1 MPGGCLPPPAARVIC
16 PALSEIR
23 TQRVPMRAETQATI
37 EAIRKSLKL
46 LGQRMDWET
55 APHRLEELNA
65 MIEAGDIWSD
75 QARAQKLMRDRQMLS
90 DAVETYRRIE
100 SELKDNAELIELGE
114 AEGDD
119 EIVADAEAALKSL
132 AELAAQKELE
142 ALLNGEADGNDTFL
156 EINAGAGGTESADW
170 ASMLARMYVRWAEK
184 KGYSVELLSETPGE
198 EAGIRSAAYK
208 ISGPNAYG
216 WLKSES
222 GVHRLVRISPY
233 DSAARRHTSFS
244 SVWVYP
250 VVDDNIEITIPD
262 NEIRIDTY
270 RSSGA
275 GGQHVNTTDSAVRIT
290 HLPTGI
296 VVTSSEKSQHQNR
309 ANAMAAL
316 KARLYQLELDKRN
329 AAINAQH
336 EAKGDAGWGNQ
347 IRSYVLHP
355 YQMVKDLRTG
365 HETSDTQGVLDGA
378 LDAFMAATLALD
390 VAGKSRAEAQ
400 AED

>member
-1 MPGGCLPPPAARVIC
+1 
-16 PALSEIR
+16 
-23 TQRVPMRAETQATI
+23 MRAETQSTI
-37 EAIRKSLKL
+37 DAIRKSLKL

-75 QARAQKLMRDRQMLS
+75 PARAQKLMRDRQMLS

-100 SELKDNAELIELGE
+100 TELSDNADLIELGE
-114 AEGDD
+114 AEGDT
-119 EIVADAEAALKSL
+119 EIVADAEGSLKEL
-132 AELAAQKELE
+132 AEMAAQKELE

-184 KGYSVELLSETPGE
+184 KGYNVELLSETPGE

-250 VVDDNIEITIPD
+250 VVDDNIEIDIPD
-262 NEIRIDTY
+262 KDIRIDTY

-290 HLPTGI
+290 HIPTNI

-355 YQMVKDLRTG
+355 YQMVKDLRTS
-365 HETSDTQGVLDGA
+365 HETSDTQGVLDGD

>member
-1 MPGGCLPPPAARVIC
+1 
-16 PALSEIR
+16 
-23 TQRVPMRAETQATI
+23 MRAETQATI

-75 QARAQKLMRDRQMLS
+75 PARAQKLMRDRQMLS

-100 SELKDNAELIELGE
+100 TELKDNAELIELGE
-114 AEGDD
+114 AEDD
-119 EIVADAEAALKSL
+119 AEIVAEAETSLKSL

-184 KGYSVELLSETPGE
+184 KGYDVELLSETPGE

-336 EAKGDAGWGNQ
+336 EAKGEAGWGNQ

-365 HETSDTQGVLDGA
+365 HETSDTQGVLDGD